1 MKNQFLSKNKKKL
14 FQSNCFNRP
23 RSVDLIRSVSIIKVI
38 KFPYLEKRRK
48 KTPFLVNFSKKNDQ
62 KIRRRS
68 WKKKNF
74 KNKVIPIST
83 YLDSLNSLLSSNT
96 KKSIP
101 FFGPKLS
108 YWVILTKNRVSFFR
122 FCPPFP
128 AISQHREFFW
138 PNGVQS
144 YP

>member
-1 MKNQFLSKNKKKL
+1 MKNQFLWKSKKKL

-23 RSVDLIRSVSIIKVI
+23 RSVDVIRSVSMIKVI

-48 KTPFLVNFSKKNDQ
+48 KHLFGYIFQKNDQ

-74 KNKVIPIST
+74 KNKVILIST

-96 KKSIP
+96 KESIP

-108 YWVILTKNRVSFFR
+108 YWVILAKNRVSFFR

-128 AISQHREFFW
+128 AISQHIEFFW